1 MITREQ
7 CYAAY
12 LAMGDRRSLK
22 GLRDKLA
29 EDGVDPPTYGTLRNW
44 AANGHWRRRVKEHD
58 VSIVVAVDDI
68 RQHRA
73 KQRVT
78 MCDAAEEAALEGFAC
93 VKRAI
98 EKIEPATP
106 EESKIMTELSIGL
119 AEAATVMKREGL
131 AGALPILEGPYLA
144 AQLANGEDP
153 IAKALESLFLPPPD
167 ESA

>member
-12 LAMGDRRSLK
+12 VAMGDRRSLK
-22 GLRDKLA
+22 GLRDKLV

-44 AANGHWRRRVKEHD
+44 AAAGHWRQRVQEHEAG
-58 VSIVVAVDDI
+58 IVVAVDDI
-68 RQHRA
+68 REHRA
-73 KQRVT
+73 EQRVS

-106 EESKIMTELSIGL
+106 EEAKIMTELSIGL

-131 AGALPILEGPYLA
+131 QGAIPILEGPYTAL
-144 AQLANGEDP
+144 QLANGEDP
-153 IAKALESLFLPPPD
+153 IAKALEGLFLPPPD
-167 ESA
+167 SA